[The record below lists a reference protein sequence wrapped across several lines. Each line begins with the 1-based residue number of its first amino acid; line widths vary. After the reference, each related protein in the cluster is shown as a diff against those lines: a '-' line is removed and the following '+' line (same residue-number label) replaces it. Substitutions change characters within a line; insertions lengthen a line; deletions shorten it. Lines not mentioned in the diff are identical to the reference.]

1 MGVGSPPRPADTDK
15 PTGWSELEALREQA
29 LIEEA
34 RRRARARRRGYALV
48 VLLGL
53 AVAVAIAGRPG
64 GERPALL
71 RSGGPG
77 RVAFAG
83 TASVNGRIAIADR
96 SATLLTVF
104 ADGSGLQATVRCPLD
119 VSGCRIVEPAWSPDG
134 GELAFV
140 RGNGGGPLTAE
151 PPSLSLYL
159 VDASGG
165 AEKLLA
171 SCGTCGEQNGA
182 HLSWSPDGSQI
193 VFSRDRDRGD
203 AYASTL
209 WIADTVSGA
218 LRQLT
223 DCPPGYCAD
232 VQADWSPDGQLIAFR
247 RITNHG
253 EYLYSVRPDGSKL
266 KDLGTPAAADPQ
278 WSPDGRRLAFDG
290 ILGVYVSAAD
300 GSHSTLVAPG
310 EDDGSG
316 PGVPSWS
323 PDGTKLAFFN
333 TPSAPPRYG
342 TEVWTINADGTG
354 KTRLAHAGCCVALW
368 AAPIWSPDGKQ
379 IAFAANQAG
388 GTFVVN
394 SDGTGLHRV
403 SSAAA
408 ITLTW
413 QKAR

>member
-96 SATLLTVF
+96 SPTLLTVF

-140 RGNGGGPLTAE
+140 RGSGGPLTAE

-171 SCGTCGEQNGA
+171 GCGTCGEQNGA

-209 WIADTVSGA
+209 WIDVAYRVRSTNDRRNLVFPFYVIGRHEEADEA
-218 LRQLT
+218 L
-223 DCPPGYCAD
+223 PG
-232 VQADWSPDGQLIAFR
+232 
-247 RITNHG
+247 
-253 EYLYSVRPDGSKL
+253 
-266 KDLGTPAAADPQ
+266 
-278 WSPDGRRLAFDG
+278 PDGR
-290 ILGVYVSAAD
+290 
-300 GSHSTLVAPG
+300 
-310 EDDGSG
+310 
-316 PGVPSWS
+316 PGV
-323 PDGTKLAFFN
+323 
-333 TPSAPPRYG
+333 
-342 TEVWTINADGTG
+342 GTG
-354 KTRLAHAGCCVALW
+354 PASDPSSLTSSPWSSPALA
-368 AAPIWSPDGKQ
+368 
-379 IAFAANQAG
+379 
-388 GTFVVN
+388 
-394 SDGTGLHRV
+394 RR
-403 SSAAA
+403 SS
-408 ITLTW
+408 
-413 QKAR
+413 